1 MKTPFKDLNAE
12 DLAETGSRGG
22 MDVAAAAPVDSAK
35 RLAVFDDDISS
46 SYDKYNEPVNFGDLT
61 CNTQTFGFNL
71 SVMKVSTPQKP
82 NSTLGC
88 SKETRKQLFIDED
101 KTDKVL
107 STIFEETK
115 SSGYVQYI
123 LCLLGSLYRAGMGC
137 LVSLRRVDFSLSNSL
152 IFVFEYFIYFT
163 DCALLQVM
171 PTQNH

>member
-35 RLAVFDDDISS
+35 RLAVFDDDSSS
-46 SYDKYNEPVNFGDLT
+46 SYDKFTEPVNFCDVT

-71 SVMKVSTPQKP
+71 NAMKVSTPQK
-82 NSTLGC
+82 SDFTLG
-88 SKETRKQLFIDED
+88 SHKETRKQLFIDGD

-115 SSGYVQYI
+115 NSGYVSI
-123 LCLLGSLYRAGMGC
+123 IFL
-137 LVSLRRVDFSLSNSL
+137 FFFLSSVEL
-152 IFVFEYFIYFT
+152 KHIW
-163 DCALLQVM
+163 
-171 PTQNH
+171 